1 MKKIGV
7 FTSGGDAPGMNAA
20 IRAVVR
26 ACVYYGV
33 TPVGIKRGYDGM
45 IRGDFEELTA
55 RSVSNIIQQGGT
67 ILKSARSKAFMT
79 PEGMTE
85 AYQNVYRHGV
95 DGLVAIGGN
104 GTLTGAHEFFKKHK
118 VPVVGIPA
126 TIDNDLDGTD
136 FTLGYDTATNYVVEA
151 IDVIRN
157 TASSHNRLFFIEV
170 MGRHAGFIALRSAIA
185 AGAEATLIPERDT
198 SIDRLVEILE
208 EGLHNNKSSSLV
220 IVAEAG
226 ESGRTFRIAEEV
238 QQRFQYYDTKV
249 TILGHL
255 QRGGSPTCFDRVLA
269 SRLGVSAVEALL
281 AEKSDVMVGREAKKI
296 KFTPLAKVLKKEK
309 AIDNELLRVAEI
321 LAI

>member
-1 MKKIGV
+1 MKKIAV

-33 TPVGIKRGYDGM
+33 TPVGIFQGYDGM
-45 IRGDFEELTA
+45 IRGEFQEMNS

-67 ILKSARSKAFMT
+67 ILKSARSEAFR
-79 PEGMTE
+79 TE
-85 AYQNVYRHGV
+85 AGREMAFNNLYRHGI

-104 GTLTGAHEFFKKHK
+104 GTLTGAHEFHKKYK
-118 VPVVGIPA
+118 IPVVGIPA

-136 FTLGYDTATNYVVEA
+136 FTLGYDTATNAVVSA
-151 IDVIRN
+151 IDVIRD

-170 MGRHAGFIALRSAIA
+170 MGRYSGFIALRSAIA
-185 AGAEATLIPERDT
+185 AGAEAMLIPEDD
-198 SIDRLVEILE
+198 IGLDKLIAVLE
-208 EGLHNNKSSSLV
+208 RGMQNNKSSILV

-226 ESGRTFRIAEEV
+226 KSGRTFQIAEEV
-238 QQRFQYYDTKV
+238 NRRFSYYEAKV

-269 SRLGVSAVEALL
+269 SRLGVAAIETLL
-281 AEKSDVMVGREAKKI
+281 AGKTDVMVGRTARKVKA
-296 KFTPLAKVLKKEK
+296 TPLSKIIKQEKE
-309 AIDNELLRVAEI
+309 IDKELLRVAEI

>member
-1 MKKIGV
+1 MKKIAV

-33 TPVGIKRGYDGM
+33 TPVGIFQGYDGM
-45 IRGDFEELTA
+45 IRGEFQEMNS

-67 ILKSARSKAFMT
+67 ILKSARSEAFR
-79 PEGMTE
+79 TE
-85 AYQNVYRHGV
+85 AGMEMAYTNLYRHGI

-104 GTLTGAHEFFKKHK
+104 GTLSGAHEFHKKYK
-118 VPVVGIPA
+118 IPVVGIPA

-136 FTLGYDTATNYVVEA
+136 FTLGYDTATNAVVSA
-151 IDVIRN
+151 IDVIRD

-170 MGRHAGFIALRSAIA
+170 MGRYSGFIALRSAIA
-185 AGAEATLIPERDT
+185 AGAEALLIPEDDIGLDKLI
-198 SIDRLVEILE
+198 SVLE
-208 EGLHNNKSSSLV
+208 RGMQNNKSSSLV

-226 ESGRTFRIAEEV
+226 KSGRTFQIAEEV
-238 QQRFQYYDTKV
+238 NRRFSYYEAKV

-269 SRLGVSAVEALL
+269 SRLGVAAVEALL
-281 AEKSDVMVGREAKKI
+281 AGKADVMVGRTARKVKA
-296 KFTPLAKVLKKEK
+296 TPLSKIIKEEK
-309 AIDNELLRVAEI
+309 EIDKELLRVAEI

>member
-45 IRGDFEELTA
+45 IRGDFEALTA

-226 ESGRTFRIAEEV
+226 QSGRTFRIAEEV

-281 AEKSDVMVGREAKKI
+281 AEKADVMVGREAKKI
-296 KFTPLAKVLKKEK
+296 KFTPLSKVLKKEK

>member
-1 MKKIGV
+1 MKKIAV

-33 TPVGIKRGYDGM
+33 TPVGIFQGYDGM
-45 IRGDFEELTA
+45 IRGEFQEMNS

-67 ILKSARSKAFMT
+67 ILKSARSEAFR
-79 PEGMTE
+79 TE
-85 AYQNVYRHGV
+85 AGMEMAYNNLYRHGI

-104 GTLTGAHEFFKKHK
+104 GTLSGAHEFYKKYK
-118 VPVVGIPA
+118 IPVVGIPA

-136 FTLGYDTATNYVVEA
+136 FTLGYDTATNAVVSA
-151 IDVIRN
+151 IDVIRD

-170 MGRHAGFIALRSAIA
+170 MGRYSGFIALRSAIA
-185 AGAEATLIPERDT
+185 AGAEAMLIPEDD
-198 SIDRLVEILE
+198 IGLDKLIAVLE
-208 EGLHNNKSSSLV
+208 RGMQNNKSSSLV

-226 ESGRTFRIAEEV
+226 KSGRTFQIAEEV
-238 QQRFQYYDTKV
+238 NRRFSYYEAKV

-269 SRLGVSAVEALL
+269 SRLGVAAVEALL
-281 AEKSDVMVGREAKKI
+281 AGKADVMVGRTARKVKA
-296 KFTPLAKVLKKEK
+296 TPLSKIIKEEK
-309 AIDNELLRVAEI
+309 EIDKELLRVAEI

>member
-45 IRGDFEELTA
+45 IRGDFEALTA

-79 PEGMTE
+79 PEGME
-85 AYQNVYRHGV
+85 QAYQNVYRHGV

-226 ESGRTFRIAEEV
+226 QSGRTFRIAEEV

-281 AEKSDVMVGREAKKI
+281 AEKADVMVGREAKKI
-296 KFTPLAKVLKKEK
+296 KFTPLSKVLKKEK

>member
-1 MKKIGV
+1 MKKIAV

-26 ACVYYGV
+26 TAVYYGLS
-33 TPVGIKRGYDGM
+33 PVGILQGYDGM
-45 IRGDFEELTA
+45 IRGDFQPLNS

-67 ILKSARSKAFMT
+67 MLKSARSEAFRT
-79 PEGMTE
+79 PEGMQK
-85 AYQNVYRHGV
+85 AYDNLYRHGI

-104 GTLTGAHEFFKKHK
+104 GTLSGAHEFYKKYK
-118 VPVVGIPA
+118 IPVLGIPA
-126 TIDNDLDGTD
+126 TIDNDLNGTD
-136 FTLGYDTATNYVVEA
+136 FTLGYDTATNVVVSA
-151 IDVIRN
+151 IDAIRN

-185 AGAEATLIPERDT
+185 AGAEAMLIPEEKL
-198 SIDRLVEILE
+198 SIDRLIGILE
-208 EGLHNNKSSSLV
+208 RGMQNNKSSSLV

-226 ESGRTFRIAEEV
+226 KSGRTFQIAEEV
-238 QQRFQYYDTKV
+238 NRRFAYYEAKV

-269 SRLGVSAVEALL
+269 SRLGVAAVEALL
-281 AEKSDVMVGREAKKI
+281 AGKTDVMVGRTARKVKT
-296 KFTPLAKVLKKEK
+296 TPLARVIKEDK
-309 AIDNELLRVAEI
+309 EIDQELLRVAEI

>member
-1 MKKIGV
+1 MKKIAV

-33 TPVGIKRGYDGM
+33 TPVGIFQGYDGM
-45 IRGDFEELTA
+45 IRGEFQEMNS

-67 ILKSARSKAFMT
+67 ILKSARSEAFRT
-79 PEGMTE
+79 DVGME
-85 AYQNVYRHGV
+85 MAYNNLYRHGI

-104 GTLTGAHEFFKKHK
+104 GTLSGAHEFYKKYK
-118 VPVVGIPA
+118 IPVVGIPA

-136 FTLGYDTATNYVVEA
+136 FTLGYDTATNAVVSA
-151 IDVIRN
+151 IDVIRD

-170 MGRHAGFIALRSAIA
+170 MGRYSGFIALRSAIA
-185 AGAEATLIPERDT
+185 AGAEAMLIPEDD
-198 SIDRLVEILE
+198 IGLDKLIAVLE
-208 EGLHNNKSSSLV
+208 RGMQNNKSSSLV

-226 ESGRTFRIAEEV
+226 KSGRTFQIAEEV
-238 QQRFQYYDTKV
+238 NRRFSYYEAKV

-269 SRLGVSAVEALL
+269 SRLGVAAVEALL
-281 AEKSDVMVGREAKKI
+281 AGKADVMVGRTARKVKA
-296 KFTPLAKVLKKEK
+296 TPLSKIIKEEK
-309 AIDNELLRVAEI
+309 EIDKELLRVAEI

>member
-296 KFTPLAKVLKKEK
+296 KFTPLSKVLKKEK

>member
-226 ESGRTFRIAEEV
+226 QSGRTFRIAEEV

-281 AEKSDVMVGREAKKI
+281 AEKADVMVGREAKKI
-296 KFTPLAKVLKKEK
+296 KFTPLSKVLKKEK

>member
-26 ACVYYGV
+26 SCVYYGI
-33 TPVGIKRGYDGM
+33 TPVGITRGYDGM
-45 IRGDFEELTA
+45 IRGDFEQLTA

-67 ILKSARSKAFMT
+67 ILKSARSMEFMT
-79 PEGMTE
+79 EEGMAK
-85 AYQNVYRHGV
+85 AYQNVYRNGV

-104 GTLTGAHEFFKKHK
+104 GTLTGAHIFQERHG

-126 TIDNDLDGTD
+126 TIDNDLTGTD

-185 AGAEATLIPERDT
+185 AGAEATLIPERDMP
-198 SIDRLVEILE
+198 IDDLVGILE

-226 ESGRTFRIAEEV
+226 ESGRTFKIAEEV
-238 QQRFQYYDTKV
+238 QQRFKYYDTKV

-255 QRGGSPTCFDRVLA
+255 QRGGSPTCFDRVFA
-269 SRLGVSAVEALL
+269 SRLGVASVEALL
-281 AEKSDVMVGREAKKI
+281 AGKSDIMIGREAKSI
-296 KFTPLAKVLKKEK
+296 THNPLTDVLGKEK
-309 AIDNELLRVAEI
+309 PIDEELVRVSKI

>member
-79 PEGMTE
+79 PEGME
-85 AYQNVYRHGV
+85 QAYQNVYRHGV

-226 ESGRTFRIAEEV
+226 QSGRTFRIAEEV

-281 AEKSDVMVGREAKKI
+281 AEKADVMVGREAKKI
-296 KFTPLAKVLKKEK
+296 KFTPLSKVLKKEK